1 MAKRGHESDSEQQL
15 KEEDNQIYDNPD
27 DLKGIAVT
35 KEQLSLSRAKL
46 FKSSKNQDQRL
57 IIVLEQAN
65 LEIVKIGKNFELL
78 NCDDHMTQIRKYKKD
93 PAFCRPDITHQV
105 SHSLKNS
112 FFMLIN
118 YFLFHSV
125 CLCYLIVH

>member
-1 MAKRGHESDSEQQL
+1 MAKRGYESDSEQQL
-15 KEEDNQIYDNPD
+15 KEQEDNESYDNPD
-27 DLKGIAVT
+27 DLQGIAVT

-78 NCDDHMTQIRKYKKD
+78 NCDDHMAQIRKYKKD

-105 SHSLKNS
+105 SLTHSLN
-112 FFMLIN
+112 N
-118 YFLFHSV
+118 
-125 CLCYLIVH
+125 